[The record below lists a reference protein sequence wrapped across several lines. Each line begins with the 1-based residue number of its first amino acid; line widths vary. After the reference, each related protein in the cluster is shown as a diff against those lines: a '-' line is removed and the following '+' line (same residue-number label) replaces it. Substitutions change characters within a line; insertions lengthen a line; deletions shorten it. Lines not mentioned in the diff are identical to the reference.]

1 LVVGLGPR
9 RKRLRGLVEAALA
22 GPVVAAHLLVLAAL
36 VRQGRATQVVTELR
50 KPHMAEAEEVAQV
63 RLGAM
68 LAVVRQVLA
77 A

>member
-1 LVVGLGPR
+1 
-9 RKRLRGLVEAALA
+9 VEEALA
-22 GPVVAAHLLVLAAL
+22 GPVVVAQLLVLAAL

-50 KPHMAEAEEVAQV
+50 IPHLAEAAEVAQV

-68 LAVVRQVLA
+68 LAVRQVLA